1 MKGAI
6 SEGHPVPNSN
16 FYCIFSYPSTPN
28 ESIRDAGRIRRFPR
42 LQGVQ
47 QISAFVSD
55 PSTNQVSAAL
65 AVMLRSARVVAPA
78 SCADTPTAGRL
89 HSSSTP
95 NPACGG
101 GLGSSEMDF
110 PSEAI

>member
-1 MKGAI
+1 MNTADVNLADGCVEVNVDGSK
-6 SEGHPVPNSN
+6 E
-16 FYCIFSYPSTPN
+16 T
-28 ESIRDAGRIRRFPR
+28 
-42 LQGVQ
+42 
-47 QISAFVSD
+47 SALD
-55 PSTNQVSAAL
+55 GQHMHVSAAL
-65 AVMLRSARVVAPA
+65 AVMLRSARVAAPA